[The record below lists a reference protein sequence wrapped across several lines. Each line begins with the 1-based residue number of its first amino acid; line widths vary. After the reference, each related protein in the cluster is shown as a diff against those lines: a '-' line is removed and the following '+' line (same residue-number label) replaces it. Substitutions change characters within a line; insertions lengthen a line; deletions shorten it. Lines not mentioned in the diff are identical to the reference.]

1 MQLKPYADIALINAM
16 LSSATAEDD
25 FDKAQATVSAI
36 LHYYFLIADGFLVT
50 FHSGTPQKLPH
61 YFLIRRMDKNGEEIR
76 LWAVLFMPKEGEST
90 DWVDQL
96 YQMLQTGIPGIPENG
111 GCWVIICD
119 LQELNFFRYRAR
131 QETGRLL
138 DPRVHSEVKS
148 GGLNLKD
155 DKISIHRIFNLA
167 LHEEA

>member
-61 YFLIRRMDKNGEEIR
+61 YFLIRRMDKNEEEIR

-96 YQMLQTGIPGIPENG
+96 YQMLQTGIPGIPERRFRFEKSNLNRHEHSYYLG
-111 GCWVIICD
+111 HKRRES
-119 LQELNFFRYRAR
+119 LEL
-131 QETGRLL
+131 
-138 DPRVHSEVKS
+138 KS
-148 GGLNLKD
+148 
-155 DKISIHRIFNLA
+155 I
-167 LHEEA
+167 